1 MQKCPSATTTAAL
14 KSTFQVKFR
23 QGKNDANRSTSC
35 LPHCSTHQSVRFKS
49 WNLDSRG
56 ATHKE
61 KKQERKQV
69 RKPKRPLRWS
79 NVYHV
84 HNLIARAIWMQTSI
98 CMENEDITQTLDFTY
113 PKNSSCYCLKVQ
125 VIFQHFLSHTKSQ
138 TSLIGIP
145 QLLWSSRERE
155 SSEKKWSCPNFLLH

>member
-1 MQKCPSATTTAAL
+1 MQKCPSATTAAAL

-113 PKNSSCYCLKVQ
+113 PKNSSGYCLKVQ

-145 QLLWSSRERE
+145 PLLWSSREKERAA
-155 SSEKKWSCPNFLLH
+155 KKKMKLS